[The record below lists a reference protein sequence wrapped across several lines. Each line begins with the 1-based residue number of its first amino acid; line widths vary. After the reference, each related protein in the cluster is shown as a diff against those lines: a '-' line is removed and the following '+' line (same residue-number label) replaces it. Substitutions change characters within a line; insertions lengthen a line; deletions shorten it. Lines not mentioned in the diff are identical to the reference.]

1 MNKTMINVL
10 LFFTL
15 VMGTM
20 AILMINVWADTS
32 TIEVYEIPDDYL
44 SRNYQIEF
52 NRNTSS
58 DSSSLRSYT
67 ADYYDFD
74 IYYPEGYDVVMAY
87 YTYCP
92 YGWYNFYPYIYIYTS
107 DTYYYKIIDNMY
119 LDENGV
125 GKLLIGENNDIE
137 IYVKDNGCTARTVSK
152 SLKKD
157 DYANNVSKLEPIKL
171 ITICGHS
178 LFYDSETRYKLKT
191 SECFIYSSSRAYR
204 LNENGSYYVLP
215 PIENLTSKYTENFYS
230 QYSNTNKK
238 DISQQI
244 FNDVAKIRKSRSSE
258 SFPAPVIKAARLNSD
273 LDLIQITYQY
283 NSDFVPSNVDMYKN
297 VFIKT
302 QGTSEW
308 QTLANLYNN
317 KKLVS
322 VGLNNQYKTILGGF
336 NLDDLYASLGYD
348 ETEETSEKPVIE
360 AVIWGVRYEYS
371 TNSGIRNS
379 QYVFSRYV
387 FEDNII
393 SDTDVSIDD
402 LGNLTDI
409 KPGSSGSDVTVKPGG
424 SANNPTISAT
434 DEADYSDVGSFFKS
448 LNFDF
453 SSIGKALSRSFSLVT
468 GFASM
473 IGTIF
478 QNFFGE
484 AVGIIA
490 LLAIGICIV
499 LRVLGR

>member
-1 MNKTMINVL
+1 MNKILINIL
-10 LFFTL
+10 LFSTL
-15 VMGTM
+15 VIGS
-20 AILMINVWADTS
+20 IGLIIFDVWADTK
-32 TIEVYEIPDDYL
+32 TGDVYEIPEDYL

-52 NRNTSS
+52 NKNTSS
-58 DSSSLRSYT
+58 DSSSIRSYQ

-87 YTYCP
+87 YQRCP
-92 YGWYNFYPYIYIYTS
+92 YSWYIFYPFIYIYTS
-107 DTYYYKIIDNMY
+107 DTYYYKIIDNIY

-125 GKLLIGENNDIE
+125 GKLLVGENNDIE
-137 IYVKDNGCTARTVSK
+137 IYVKDNGCTTRIVSK

-157 DYANNVSKLEPIKL
+157 DYSNNVSKLAPIKL
-171 ITICGHS
+171 LSMCGHQ
-178 LFYDSETRYKLKT
+178 LYYDSTTNYKLKT
-191 SECFIYSSSRAYR
+191 SECFILVPALSYT
-204 LNENGSYYVLP
+204 LNENKRYYVLS
-215 PIENLTSKYTENFYS
+215 PIENLTSKYAENFYS
-230 QYSNTNKK
+230 QYDNTNNK

-244 FNDVAKIRKSRSSE
+244 FNDVAKIRKSRASE

-302 QGTSEW
+302 QNTSEW

-317 KKLVS
+317 KKIVS

-379 QYVFSRYV
+379 PYVFSRYV
-387 FEDNII
+387 FEDNVI

-409 KPGSSGSDVTVKPGG
+409 KPGTSGSNVTVKPGG
-424 SANNPTISAT
+424 SVNNPTISAT

-453 SSIGKALSRSFSLVT
+453 SSIGKALSGSFSLVT

-478 QNFFGE
+478 QNFFGD